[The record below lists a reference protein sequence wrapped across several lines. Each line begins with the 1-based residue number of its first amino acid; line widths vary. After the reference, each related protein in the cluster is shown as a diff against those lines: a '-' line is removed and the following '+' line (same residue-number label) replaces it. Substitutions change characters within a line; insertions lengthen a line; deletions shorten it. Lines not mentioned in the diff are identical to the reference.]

1 MNSRFPR
8 MEDVFDGARQLPI
21 GDRRNEYLD
30 AACRDNAALRR
41 EVEQL
46 LQAASAAEAFFEEGR
61 AAVDETVAPLRHPPG
76 RADGPGEAGA
86 DEVLGAQIGR
96 YRLVEKLGEG
106 GCGVV
111 YLAEQEEPVRRRVA
125 LKIIRLGMETR
136 SVVARFEAERQA
148 LAMMDHPNIA
158 RVFDAGA
165 TAGGSPYFIM
175 ELVRGIPVTT
185 YADQNCLSMRQRLDL
200 FVQVCHA
207 IQHAHQKG
215 IVHGDIKPSNILV
228 APYDGRPVPKV
239 IDFGISRATEARL
252 TDKRLFSA
260 YAQLMGTPA
269 YMSPEQAE
277 LGGVDIDTRSD
288 IYSLGVLLFELLTG
302 RTPFTS
308 EGLLTSG
315 LETLR
320 RTLRERT
327 PDRPSQT
334 FAALDEDNRRRVAQ
348 SRCVSPEQ
356 LQTLLRGDL
365 DWIVAKS
372 LQKDRALRYGTAN
385 GLAMDVERHLD
396 HEPVLARPAT
406 WSYRMAK
413 LFRRNRAAFISAAA
427 VATALVAGFG
437 TSTYLFV
444 KEREAR
450 HRAVAAEQQQV
461 RLRFEAEQRQRMTQ
475 AALLVSQERFEEAD
489 ALLSD
494 ITLSQSTLEG
504 AAVYRAVGEWHALQG
519 RWRQAAERFSTL
531 TEINLLESS
540 DVATMD
546 ALRCGPAHLEL
557 GDVAAYERF
566 RDSAIRRFSAQA
578 HPFADRI
585 LKVSLLRPASP
596 VMLGTLEALMAS
608 TADAVQLAEDSGDAF
623 AAAWRSLG
631 LSLLEYRRGHYAD
644 ALRWSR
650 RCLEYPNVNAPRM
663 GAARVIA
670 AMALF
675 QLGRADEAQRE
686 IEAVRAEIEERM
698 RLGLDRGS
706 PVHGFWFDWTFARLL
721 QREASALIAPVR

>member
-1 MNSRFPR
+1 
-8 MEDVFDGARQLPI
+8 
-21 GDRRNEYLD
+21 
-30 AACRDNAALRR
+30 
-41 EVEQL
+41 
-46 LQAASAAEAFFEEGR
+46 
-61 AAVDETVAPLRHPPG
+61 
-76 RADGPGEAGA
+76 
-86 DEVLGAQIGR
+86 
-96 YRLVEKLGEG
+96 
-106 GCGVV
+106 
-111 YLAEQEEPVRRRVA
+111 
-125 LKIIRLGMETR
+125 
-136 SVVARFEAERQA
+136 
-148 LAMMDHPNIA
+148 
-158 RVFDAGA
+158 
-165 TAGGSPYFIM
+165 
-175 ELVRGIPVTT
+175 
-185 YADQNCLSMRQRLDL
+185 
-200 FVQVCHA
+200 
-207 IQHAHQKG
+207 
-215 IVHGDIKPSNILV
+215 
-228 APYDGRPVPKV
+228 
-239 IDFGISRATEARL
+239 
-252 TDKRLFSA
+252 
-260 YAQLMGTPA
+260 
-269 YMSPEQAE
+269 MSPEQAE

-334 FAALDEDNRRRVAQ
+334 FAALDVEDRRRVARA
-348 SRCVSPEQ
+348 RCVSPER
-356 LQTLLRGDL
+356 LQALLRGDL
-365 DWIVAKS
+365 DWIVAKA

-406 WSYRMAK
+406 WSYRLAK
-413 LFRRNRAAFISAAA
+413 LCRRNRAAFISAAA
-427 VATALVAGFG
+427 VATALVAGLG
-437 TSTYLFV
+437 TSTYLFI

-519 RWRQAAERFSTL
+519 RWRQAAERFGTL
-531 TEINLLESS
+531 TEINHLESA

-566 RDSAIRRFSAQA
+566 RDSAIRRFSAQS

-596 VMLGTLEALMAS
+596 AMLGTLGALMAS

-631 LSLLEYRRGHYAD
+631 LSLLEYRKGHYAE

-675 QLGRADEAQRE
+675 QLGRADEAQHE
-686 IEAVRAEIEERM
+686 IEAVRSEIDERM

-721 QREASALIAPVR
+721 QREASALITPAR